1 MSSPRSSYIGMK
13 QGTKNNAGC
22 LGLNW
27 LYTKYYRLTTNWHR
41 VPIMTREFIR
51 MTGSLRG
58 RAKSSR
64 PRRQVKNAR
73 RRGFRHV
80 ENVFGRQRSHR
91 ALQPAA
97 IERVIGIHSFMQNK
111 PNLRDAQMN
120 VSLVITREY
129 KNKSDWKLGENKA
142 NTKPIKAN
150 LLDSQMTVSSV
161 KTTNYEQITMNNANK
176 KQTQSNPKRIYP

>member
-1 MSSPRSSYIGMK
+1 
-13 QGTKNNAGC
+13 
-22 LGLNW
+22 
-27 LYTKYYRLTTNWHR
+27 
-41 VPIMTREFIR
+41 MTREFIR

-80 ENVFGRQRSHR
+80 ENVFGRQRCHR

-111 PNLRDAQMN
+111 ANLLDVQMN

-142 NTKPIKAN
+142 NTKPIKAFQTQYKPN
-150 LLDSQMTVSSV
+150 SRKAQMNISSALT
-161 KTTNYEQITMNNANK
+161 KDYENERLCRCGQNK
-176 KQTQSNPKRIYP
+176 PNQTQSPFLPQKPSLHPKNKAHPQNTPPQFRYYSPRRYIPAQAP